1 MAFNP
6 VKTFFKSLALAIVV
20 GAMGFFAGN
29 FLTIIGLSVY
39 GSFTH
44 HRPDFSLAYRRGG
57 VSVGIIAFCLAF
69 VIAIVRDMRVAYR
82 NKNAASS

>member
-1 MAFNP
+1 MTFNP

-29 FLTIIGLSVY
+29 FFTIVGLIVY
-39 GSFTH
+39 GSLTH
-44 HRPDFSLAYRRGG
+44 HTPDFSMAYRRGG

-69 VIAIVRDMRVAYR
+69 IIAIVRDMRVALR
-82 NKNAASS
+82 GE